1 MDRTTLKIG
10 GKLRISGDVI
20 ADIAEAAASEING
33 VSLKDNNRL
42 ETAVN
47 IPFIKDFVSPVRV
60 RVGND
65 AVAIDISVIIEGGNK
80 ACAGGVDF
88 HYRRIGTACS
98 MLHKACK
105 IGIKILRGTGG
116 SNNEVDIPGRDS
128 CINHGLAVSSK

>member
-1 MDRTTLKIG
+1 MDRTTLKID

-65 AVAIDISVIIEGGNK
+65 AVTIDISVIIDGSYK
-80 ACAGGVDF
+80 AYEVAKLVQENVKSSVQNMTGIAVSKVNVS
-88 HYRRIGTACS
+88 IV
-98 MLHKACK
+98 
-105 IGIKILRGTGG
+105 GIK
-116 SNNEVDIPGRDS
+116 
-128 CINHGLAVSSK
+128 HK

>member
-20 ADIAEAAASEING
+20 ADIAEVAASEING

-65 AVAIDISVIIEGGNK
+65 AVAIDISVIIDGSYK
-80 ACAGGVDF
+80 AYEVAKLVQENVKSSVQNMTGIAVSKVNVS
-88 HYRRIGTACS
+88 IV
-98 MLHKACK
+98 
-105 IGIKILRGTGG
+105 GIK
-116 SNNEVDIPGRDS
+116 
-128 CINHGLAVSSK
+128 H